1 MSSAT
6 STAEN
11 KQAVKKQSQLKE
23 IWRRLKKNKIAV
35 IAMFVIIFLVLIAI
49 FAPLI
54 APYSYETQDVM
65 RPLEGPSRDHILGT
79 DRLGRDVFSRLLY
92 GAGQS
97 LQMGFT
103 AVLGAALLGIIIGS
117 IAGYYG
123 GWLDNLLMRI
133 LDIYQGIPMFL
144 LTVTLAA
151 VLGPSL
157 QNAILAIGIA
167 LVPGNA
173 RFMRACILTVR
184 EMEYIEA
191 AKSINCS
198 VRRIIVSHIIPNAI
212 PPMIVSVTMGLGF
225 AVLSG
230 AMLSYIGLGA
240 QPPTAEW
247 GAMISDGR
255 NYLRSEP
262 QLALYPGLCIMVSV
276 LAFNL
281 FGDGLRDALDPRLK
295 T

>member
-1 MSSAT
+1 M
-6 STAEN
+6 EDN
-11 KQAVKKQSQLKE
+11 KPSKKQSQLGE
-23 IWRRLKKNKIAV
+23 IWRRLKKNKVAV
-35 IAMFVIIFLVLIAI
+35 VSLFVIVFVVLVAL
-49 FAPLI
+49 FAPLL
-54 APYSYETQDVM
+54 APYSYEVQDN
-65 RPLEGPSRDHILGT
+65 LYSLSGPSREHLLGT
-79 DRLGRDVFSRLLY
+79 DKLGRDILSRLIY
-92 GAGQS
+92 GSRQS

-103 AVLGAALLGIIIGS
+103 AVIGAAVLGIFIGS

-157 QNAILAIGIA
+157 QNAIIAIGIA

-184 EMEYIEA
+184 EMEYVEA

-198 VRRIIVSHIIPNAI
+198 NARIIMSHIIPNSI

-230 AMLSYIGLGA
+230 AGLSFIGLGA

-247 GAMISDGR
+247 GAMI
-255 NYLRSEP
+255 
-262 QLALYPGLCIMVSV
+262 
-276 LAFNL
+276 
-281 FGDGLRDALDPRLK
+281 
-295 T
+295 